1 MNKNF
6 NTKRM
11 TTNAIL
17 IAIGA
22 ILHYITP
29 LFSPTMQPDLS
40 LAMLFIIIIYNKDY
54 KTCAICGLIVGIFA
68 AITTKAPGGQLPNII
83 DKFTTTN
90 IIYFVLIPLRDRLS
104 KAQQMLVLLPF
115 GTLIS
120 GSLFITVYF
129 LLGGIPSS
137 ALRTMFIAVV
147 VPTVAL
153 NFVIGFILYK
163 AVEKTI
169 NITGAYSV

>member
-1 MNKNF
+1 MNTNF

-40 LAMLFIIIIYNKDY
+40 LAMLFIIIVYNKDY

-68 AITTKAPGGQLPNII
+68 ALTTKAPGGQLPNII
-83 DKFTTTN
+83 DKFVTTN
-90 IIYFVLIPLRDRLS
+90 IVYFALIPLREKLS

-129 LLGGIPSS
+129 LLGGIPAS
-137 ALRTMFIAVV
+137 ALQTMFVAVV
-147 VPTVAL
+147 LPTVVL
-153 NFVIGFILYK
+153 NFILGFILYK

-169 NITGAYSV
+169 GITGAYSM